1 MSNLPQTILEI
12 INHLAQKHPELAGPI
27 ASVASQGQANQSE
40 DQRKLQFLLE
50 WELRQFGAPSPGF
63 IKQVNVMRNG
73 LQDATWIETG
83 TFLGDTTALM
93 AATGRPVF
101 TIEPEPNLYAR
112 AIQRF
117 QGMLNVNVI
126 NELSEIAMP
135 NLLRTLRG
143 NVNFWLDGHYSG
155 GITHKGPQNTPLFD
169 ELKTIASNLGTLDK
183 VVVMVD
189 DVRCCDVRH
198 AEYEKDYP
206 SLDFLVDWARSNHLS
221 WHIEQDSF
229 IAKT

>member
-12 INHLAQKHPELAGPI
+12 VNHLSQKHPELAAPM
-27 ASVASQGQANQSE
+27 AAVASQNQVNQTE
-40 DQRKLQFLLE
+40 DQRKLQLLLE

-63 IKQVNVMRNG
+63 IKQSNVMRNG
-73 LQDATWIETG
+73 LSDATWVETG

-93 AATGRPVF
+93 AATGNVVF
-101 TIEPEPNLYAR
+101 SIEPEPNLYAR
-112 AIQRF
+112 AVQRF
-117 QGMLNVNVI
+117 HELRNVTII
-126 NELSEIAMP
+126 NDLSEIAMP
-135 NLLRTLRG
+135 KILRSLHG

-155 GITHKGPQNTPLFD
+155 GITHKGPQDTPLFD
-169 ELKTIASNLGTLDK
+169 ELKTISANLENLNK

-189 DVRCCDVRH
+189 DVRCCDSRH
-198 AEYEKDYP
+198 VEYQNCYP
-206 SLDFLVDWARSNHLS
+206 SLDYLVDWARANHLS